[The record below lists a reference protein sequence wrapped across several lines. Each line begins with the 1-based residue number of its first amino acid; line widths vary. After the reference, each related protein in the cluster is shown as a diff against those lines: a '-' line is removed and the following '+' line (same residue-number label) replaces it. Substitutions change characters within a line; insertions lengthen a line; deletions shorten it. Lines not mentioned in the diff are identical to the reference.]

1 MDEKAFHRVTP
12 VIAIAGVLIT
22 AGCHLFG
29 GWHVALGSLGGV
41 VLALAN
47 WQSIKWVARRIAT
60 GGTPRRAAV
69 TMVLGLKLAAL
80 AACVYIALQVF
91 RLDAI
96 GLCAGLS
103 SLVVGLLV
111 ATLGAQAAAVEGS

>member
-22 AGCHLFG
+22 AACHLFG
-29 GWHVALGSLGGV
+29 GWHTALGAIGGT

-47 WQSIKWVARRIAT
+47 WQSIRWVVRRIAT
-60 GGTPRRAAV
+60 GSTQRRAAV
-69 TMVLGLKLAAL
+69 TMGLGPKLAAL
-80 AACVYIALQVF
+80 AACVYIALQMF
-91 RLDAI
+91 HLDAV

-111 ATLGAQAAAVEGS
+111 ATLGAQAAALEGS